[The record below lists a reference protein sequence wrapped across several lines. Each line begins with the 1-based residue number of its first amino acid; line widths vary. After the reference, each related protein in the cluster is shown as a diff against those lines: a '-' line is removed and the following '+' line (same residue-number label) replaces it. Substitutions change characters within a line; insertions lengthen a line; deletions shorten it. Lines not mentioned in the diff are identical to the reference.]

1 MNPFDQFLDSIY
13 IDQFDPAVLSFLLHV
28 VDLLR
33 DSALTSEDRIAA
45 LENGAYQLHRLQK
58 FPRCGRIESETRKE
72 WSHGA
77 HHLSRVRPG
86 DL

>member
-13 IDQFDPAVLSFLLHV
+13 IYQFDPAVLSFLLHV

-45 LENGAYQLHRLQK
+45 LEKLMEHINSIDCK
-58 FPRCGRIESETRKE
+58 NSPDVVE
-72 WSHGA
+72 
-77 HHLSRVRPG
+77 
-86 DL
+86 

>member
-1 MNPFDQFLDSIY
+1 MNPFDQFLDRIY

-45 LENGAYQLHRLQK
+45 LEKLMEHINSIDCK
-58 FPRCGRIESETRKE
+58 NSPDVVE
-72 WSHGA
+72 
-77 HHLSRVRPG
+77 
-86 DL
+86 

>member
-45 LENGAYQLHRLQK
+45 LEKLMDKLGEGNTACMDSIHIGFVYLDED
-58 FPRCGRIESETRKE
+58 IIS
-72 WSHGA
+72 
-77 HHLSRVRPG
+77 
-86 DL
+86 

>member
-33 DSALTSEDRIAA
+33 DSALTNEDRIAA
-45 LENGAYQLHRLQK
+45 LEKLMEHINSIDCK
-58 FPRCGRIESETRKE
+58 NSPDVVE
-72 WSHGA
+72 
-77 HHLSRVRPG
+77 
-86 DL
+86 

>member
-45 LENGAYQLHRLQK
+45 LEKLIDGNL
-58 FPRCGRIESETRKE
+58 
-72 WSHGA
+72 
-77 HHLSRVRPG
+77 
-86 DL
+86 